1 MTAPRLEVLPR
12 DAMPPE
18 LDLEPLLTAA
28 DLARIL
34 GVRGKRVYELGI
46 PCIHLSPRSIRW
58 RRADVAAWLSSRRTA
73 E

>member
-34 GVRGKRVYELGI
+34 GVRGKRVYELG
-46 PCIHLSPRSIRW
+46 SPVSTYRRDRSGGDAPMWPRG
-58 RRADVAAWLSSRRTA
+58 
-73 E
+73 